1 MRAVYFI
8 QETKNADLTMRQQ
21 QLLCLR
27 AARKHKSCC

>member
-21 QLLCLR
+21 QLLLSLI
-27 AARKHKSCC
+27 HI